1 MILLQN
7 DIFAGRYRLEEK
19 LGAGGFGEVWKAF
32 DNVTHKYFA
41 IKIHLNGDSEKA
53 AQGIVKEY
61 TRVMHIHHDNLL
73 TPSHVDITDGV
84 VPYLVMELCTT
95 DLSDKDLDEM
105 QVWHLIRDVAAGL
118 RRLAENKRSKERLDG
133 TASEVADPIIHQDI
147 KPANILIRANG
158 MYAISDFGI
167 SKRRLST
174 LTTNDIVEPE
184 IDSAMTTDYA
194 APERFPRGK
203 GVAVLASDIWSLGAT
218 LFEVVEGHRPF
229 AECGGDCLNPT
240 IGLKI
245 PAIKR
250 GGYSLELKQLIYDCM
265 SKESANR
272 PTAAQLSEYAGKAIA
287 GAVRRVSWEGAP
299 QKTKGDTAKRL
310 SQYKSVPWEG
320 VDTPPKTQEINS
332 GFEYREPPTMYGA
345 PSPIRRNIIKELIGA
360 NKKKLLA
367 FFIVVVAIG
376 AIVKMY
382 PWMSSLFNYERKAWR
397 TARQEDSY
405 ESYMTFI
412 ESNSQSKYVN
422 DALLRMLRT
431 KCTDENRSLGALR
444 YIWDADTLTGRE
456 NTIEITDTIEAL
468 TSRWVSFA
476 RSLDTDL
483 QNYSFEEDYSNPR
496 NLSYLEELTRHFL
509 KVDHMEMEIL
519 MFFSAQGSYRGYL
532 STQDGRCIYPVE
544 YNVLTVQENIA
555 ACRDSLEAVLRISD
569 NVFCR
574 GIDKLNEGKFYTT
587 QDYKPYY
594 DSAISIVNHYF
605 QIRNKDYGFLYSF
618 TESMEYFCII
628 PDNADGAPSKPKNRR
643 VVVEEAVETI
653 EETIE

>member
-1 MILLQN
+1 MKPSPS
-7 DIFAGRYRLEEK
+7 FALPSGTIIHGKEYDYIIRHYIANGTFGITYLAEVAVRKSSQLPFLVAIKEFFMHETNGRYGTSVTTANENGEFAAYRRKFIREAKNLKRMNHPNIIKVIECFDANNTTYYSMEYLEGGDLDHYIRQHGPLSELTAFRFAK
-19 LGAGGFGEVWKAF
+19 QISIALQYMHSKHMLHFDLKPKNVMLRDDESAVLIDFGLSKELDSTGAPESSTNIGKGTPGYAPIEQADYKPGNGFPATIDIYALGATMYKMLTKQTPPTASDALNNGLSLNLLRGRVDADTIDFIAKAMAPKKDERFQSVGEV
-32 DNVTHKYFA
+32 
-41 IKIHLNGDSEKA
+41 L
-53 AQGIVKEY
+53 
-61 TRVMHIHHDNLL
+61 
-73 TPSHVDITDGV
+73 
-84 VPYLVMELCTT
+84 
-95 DLSDKDLDEM
+95 
-105 QVWHLIRDVAAGL
+105 
-118 RRLAENKRSKERLDG
+118 
-133 TASEVADPIIHQDI
+133 
-147 KPANILIRANG
+147 
-158 MYAISDFGI
+158 
-167 SKRRLST
+167 
-174 LTTNDIVEPE
+174 DIVEHKLE
-184 IDSAMTTDYA
+184 
-194 APERFPRGK
+194 
-203 GVAVLASDIWSLGAT
+203 VLD
-218 LFEVVEGHRPF
+218 
-229 AECGGDCLNPT
+229 
-240 IGLKI
+240 
-245 PAIKR
+245 
-250 GGYSLELKQLIYDCM
+250 
-265 SKESANR
+265 
-272 PTAAQLSEYAGKAIA
+272 
-287 GAVRRVSWEGAP
+287 
-299 QKTKGDTAKRL
+299 DTAG
-310 SQYKSVPWEG
+310 E
-320 VDTPPKTQEINS
+320 NS
-332 GFEYREPPTMYGA
+332 ILDDSWFEYREPPTMYGA

-456 NTIEITDTIEAL
+456 NTIEITDTIKAL